1 MQHEF
6 ADQIVVIT
14 GASAGIGRAAAR
26 AFARKGAYVALIARD
41 MDALEATRAEI
52 LASGGRAEAFAL
64 DVADPGAVFAAAE
77 EIEARCGPIDIWINN
92 AMATVFA
99 PVAELSPDELRRVT
113 EVTYLGTAHGTMA
126 ALHHMRQR
134 NRGVIVQVSSS
145 LAYRGIPLQS
155 AYCGAKHAARGFT
168 DALRAE
174 LLHDHSGVM
183 ITAVNLP
190 AVNTPQFDW
199 ARSKRRKLP
208 RPVAPVYATSAA
220 ARAIVQAARH
230 PHREYWLGT
239 STLLTIMGNML
250 APRWLDGVLARSAVT
265 GQDRETLQPEGRPDN
280 LYSPVTGMHRTDGP
294 FGREARR
301 HALLYPA
308 PAARLGVVMLGA
320 GIAAGLGGLAAT
332 MIAARHHRR

>member
-14 GASAGIGRAAAR
+14 GASAGIGRATAR
-26 AFARKGAYVALIARD
+26 AFARKGAMVALIARD
-41 MDALEATRAEI
+41 MDALAATRAEI
-52 LASGGRAEAFAL
+52 LAGGGRAEVFAL
-64 DVADPGAVFAAAE
+64 DVADASAVFTATE

-168 DALRAE
+168 DALRSE
-174 LLHDHSGVM
+174 LLHDNSGVA

-208 RPVAPVYATSAA
+208 RPVAPVYAASAA
-220 ARAIVQAARH
+220 ARAILQATRH

-250 APRWLDGVLARSAVT
+250 APRWLDGVLARNAVT
-265 GQDRETLQPEGRPDN
+265 GQDREALQPEGRPDN
-280 LYSPVTGMHRTDGP
+280 LYSPVTGIHRTDGP

-301 HALLYPA
+301 HAMLYPA
-308 PAARLGVVMLGA
+308 PVARIGVVMLGA
-320 GIAAGLGGLAAT
+320 GIAAGLGGIAAT
-332 MIAARHHRR
+332 MIAAKNHRR